1 MFDDKQPLVASA
13 NGIAYRMGG
22 GSRVLL
28 GFEGA
33 WMALTAT
40 QILGIGNTLG
50 NILDCPFKTH
60 HLAGGML
67 LRSNDGDHRM
77 PLTEESAREL
87 HGLLNDVLLVLDAES
102 MTESVAAD

>member
-1 MFDDKQPLVASA
+1 MFNDQHPLVASA

-22 GSRVLL
+22 GNRVLL

-33 WMALTAT
+33 WMALTAS

-50 NILDCPFKTH
+50 NILNCPFKAR
-60 HLAGGML
+60 HLAEGML
-67 LRSNDGDHRM
+67 LRSKDGDHRM

-87 HGLLNDVLLVLDAES
+87 HGLVNDVLLLLDAES
-102 MTESVAAD
+102 VTETVTID